1 MIKIDSTDKVVQR
14 TGIQHGVKR
23 EWGGGV
29 KVKLLVYKR
38 NERIKSTLGLERDK

>member
-23 EWGGGV
+23 EWGGGG
-29 KVKLLVYKR
+29 VKLLVYKR